1 MLIAESSNVEVKD
14 GFLSFTLQN
23 TKTICMYSYETSLTS
38 ASQMS
43 TPVFKNTLP
52 WIVIISPRCF
62 LPLALLLHWHTM
74 LFTSHTVTS
83 RKESTRKRFTW
94 RRGLFYCILIGS
106 TIPLWMSICRVL
118 CIWRD
123 VHCWNK
129 HLTRHGF
136 ISRLTTLNDIK
147 KT

>member
-23 TKTICMYSYETSLTS
+23 TKTICMYSYETSLAS

-62 LPLALLLHWHTM
+62 LPLALLLHWQTK

-83 RKESTRKRFTW
+83 RKEYTRKRFTW
-94 RRGLFYCILIGS
+94 RRGFILLYFDKLHNPS
-106 TIPLWMSICRVL
+106 L
-118 CIWRD
+118 D
-123 VHCWNK
+123 VYMQGVMYLK
-129 HLTRHGF
+129 RY
-136 ISRLTTLNDIK
+136 TLLK
-147 KT
+147 

>member
-1 MLIAESSNVEVKD
+1 MLIAEGSNVEVKD

-23 TKTICMYSYETSLTS
+23 TKTICIYSYETSLPS
-38 ASQMS
+38 ASQIS
-43 TPVFKNTLP
+43 TPVLKNTLP
-52 WIVIISPRCF
+52 WFAIISPRCF

-74 LFTSHTVTS
+74 PCTSPTVTS

-106 TIPLWMSICRVL
+106 TIHLWMSICRVL

-129 HLTRHGF
+129 HLTHHGF
-136 ISRLTTLNDIK
+136 I
-147 KT
+147 